1 MITAPE
7 SKTKSPAAA
16 SSKSE
21 WKLPK
26 LITELPG
33 PNAKRVLEADAKF
46 MSPSYTRDYP
56 LVAQRGRGAIV
67 EDVDGNMFL
76 DFAAGIAV
84 CSTGHCHPKVVAAI
98 QEQAA
103 DLIHM
108 SGTDFYYENMPRF
121 AEKLAATAPGP
132 EAKKVF
138 FTNSGT
144 EAVEGAIK
152 LARYATKRDKF
163 IAFYGAFHGRSMGAL
178 SMTASKS
185 TQRKGFGALLSGV
198 EHIPY
203 PYAYRCALGHTP
215 DTCGAEI
222 LEQLEGQIFKR
233 LFDPEDVAGIII
245 EPIQGEGG
253 YIPAP
258 DFFLQE
264 LQRICR
270 RHGIMLIA
278 DEVQSGMGRTGDW
291 WACEKSGIE
300 PDIITSAKGIASG
313 MPLGAIIA
321 RESVMNWKPGSHG
334 TTFGGNPVCI
344 AAGLATFDLIES
356 GYRENARRLG
366 EYIFQKTASWKD
378 KFKIVGD
385 IRGRGLMIGIEI
397 VRDQKTK
404 EKAAD
409 LRNHIVDRAFYQGLC
424 ILGAGENTLRLS
436 PPLMIDQEQ
445 ADAAL
450 AIVEKCLHEAEAKA

>member
-1 MITAPE
+1 MITASE

-21 WKLPK
+21 WKLPQ

-33 PNAKRVLEADAKF
+33 PNAKRVLEADVKF

-56 LVAQRGRGAIV
+56 LVAKRGRGAIV

-132 EAKKVF
+132 ENKKVF

-152 LARYATKRDKF
+152 LARYVTKRDKF

-278 DEVQSGMGRTGDW
+278 DEVQSGMGRTGNW

-300 PDIITSAKGIASG
+300 PDIIASAKGIASG

-344 AAGLATFDLIES
+344 AAGLATFDLIDSE
-356 GYRENARRLG
+356 YRENARRLG
-366 EYIFQKTASWKD
+366 DYIFKKTAGWKD

-409 LRNHIVDRAFYQGLC
+409 LRNHIVDRAFYHGLC

-436 PPLMIDQEQ
+436 PPLMIDQQQ